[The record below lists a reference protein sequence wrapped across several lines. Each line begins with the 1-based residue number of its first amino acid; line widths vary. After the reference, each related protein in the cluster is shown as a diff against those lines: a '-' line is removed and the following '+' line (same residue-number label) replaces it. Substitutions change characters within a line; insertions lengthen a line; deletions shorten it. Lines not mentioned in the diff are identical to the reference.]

1 MQSIASIVW
10 RPREVKLANVDHLE
24 RMTSRELTY
33 RWHTYKLLRADRYVL
48 HHCLAIHATVV
59 RKFGMFCAVLSMA
72 RILFCP
78 LFSQKINSQISLNYN
93 TLGANVYKPICGI
106 FSRDDWLK
114 MAASEDAHVFISG
127 HLKWSSL
134 EKYFYKNIHG
144 GPFFFTSLRHA
155 HSFLL
160 SPFLI
165 FSHYLVVMTN
175 LTNGRGTIISCWLGG
190 VCKPDF

>member
-1 MQSIASIVW
+1 
-10 RPREVKLANVDHLE
+10 
-24 RMTSRELTY
+24 MTSRELTY

-134 EKYFYKNIHG
+134 EKYFYKNIYG
-144 GPFFFTSLRHA
+144 GAFFFYLSQTCSFFLALSLSDFQPLPCGDDKSNQWTGNHN
-155 HSFLL
+155 FLL
-160 SPFLI
+160 
-165 FSHYLVVMTN
+165 VGG
-175 LTNGRGTIISCWLGG
+175 GRGGRSYGINPTFSFISLLL
-190 VCKPDF
+190 